1 MKTIILL
8 AIGIL
13 IGWTYKPA
21 FAENFINKSKEILI
35 GVMNYLK
42 ALVKKGDNK

>member
-8 AIGIL
+8 SIGIL

-21 FAENFINKSKEILI
+21 FADNLINKSKEILS
-35 GVMNYLK
+35 GVLTYLK